1 MISEAR
7 SRLANFSI
15 PEYYMLYYNNIFD
28 TIKNSFEIAS
38 EARRKK
44 IDVVDSVES
53 KIAYDLADRVAKM
66 HEIDIADR
74 LRFLLANLGK
84 EMAALKIAEEIA
96 LGQYGTQDI
105 KIRLDRSEERRVGKE
120 CR

>member
-7 SRLANFSI
+7 SRLANLSI
-15 PEYYMLYYNNIFD
+15 PEYYMIYYNDVFD
-28 TIKNSFEIAS
+28 TIKKSFNIAS

-44 IDVVDSVES
+44 IDVIDLVES

-74 LRFLLANLGK
+74 LRFLLSNL
-84 EMAALKIAEEIA
+84 
-96 LGQYGTQDI
+96 
-105 KIRLDRSEERRVGKE
+105 
-120 CR
+120 